1 MFAVGCASGSGAGG
15 CSIGFGTEVENRASI
30 ERFEA
35 LRNRYFVRHLLFNPV
50 TATYLGADGYSDV
63 LQSTNGALKDYSEA
77 ALARELAFYRESHTE
92 LLAIA
97 RDSLPPHHQID
108 HRVMEAQLMF
118 LIRLIADR
126 KYHQRAVDTY
136 TTEPFRGIDW
146 QMQQMQDIGNGMRGT
161 EAEWKHL
168 VTRVEA
174 IPGYLGHA
182 RANLLAGRLA
192 GNVPDWRMVQRN
204 GIESSIASA
213 EYFRRT
219 LSDTAAGFVGARP
232 FGQMLIPQL
241 KQAGDRAAKEWQ
253 VFADF
258 LRTTYE
264 AGLKP
269 CATGEAGLKAS
280 TRTARSGL
288 ERNADLQVGRGI
300 AGAALQG
307 CQDRFAAGTEE
318 YEWRVRHIFG
328 DTRTAEQLYKYGA
341 QQVALYSR
349 LIQEVVATIAKDAGI
364 RASTTR
370 DVVIHLAKDSPRNDE
385 ELFAWYRETAAR
397 AVAYGR
403 EHGLFDVPADYTLDI
418 LPTPPVLE
426 SSIDAAYYMAPP
438 FKQSGVGRFYLT
450 PTGNDQA
457 KLRLKNRA
465 SIADTAIHEGFPG
478 HDWHFKYM
486 TQHADQISNIR
497 WLTPGAVE
505 DSSSMW
511 SDSMAAEG
519 WGLYAEELMAE
530 PVAGRPYG
538 FYSAPEYLYE
548 LQGQMMRAV
557 RVRVDV
563 GIHTGRMTFDEARD
577 YYVEHAEFYRG
588 ACSRSDPDARAACDS
603 AERAIYRYSQWPTQ
617 AIAYNLGKN
626 AIISLREQ
634 TRKRMGS
641 AYLPRAFH
649 ERFMRMGTVPVA
661 FFQDVF

>member
-1 MFAVGCASGSGAGG
+1 MFAVGCASGSGGGG
-15 CSIGFGTEVENRASI
+15 CAIGFGTEIENRAAV

-63 LQSTNGALKDYSEA
+63 LQSTNGALKDYSED
-77 ALARELAFYRESHTE
+77 ALARELAFYREVLEE
-92 LLAIA
+92 LRSIA
-97 RDSLPPHHQID
+97 RDTLPPQHQVD
-108 HRVMEAQLMF
+108 HRVMEAQLTF

-126 KYHQRAVDTY
+126 KHHQRAVDTY
-136 TTEPFRGIDW
+136 TTEPFRGVDW
-146 QMQQMQDIGNGMRGT
+146 QMQQMQDVGSGLRGT

-168 VTRVEA
+168 LTRVEA

-182 RANLLAGRLA
+182 RANLLAGRQA
-192 GNVPDWRMVQRN
+192 GDVPDWRMVQRN
-204 GIESSIASA
+204 GIQSSVASV

-219 LSDTAAGFVGARP
+219 LPESAADLIGNRP
-232 FGQMLIPQL
+232 FGQMLMPQL
-241 KQAGDRAAKEWQ
+241 KQAGDRAALEWQ
-253 VFADF
+253 AFAEF

-264 AGLKP
+264 AELKL
-269 CATGEAGLKAS
+269 CVTGMSAANVGSVRLQPDRSSSAGL
-280 TRTARSGL
+280 
-288 ERNADLQVGRGI
+288 EP
-300 AGAALQG
+300 
-307 CQDRFAAGTEE
+307 CPDRFAAGTEE

-328 DTRTAEQLYKYGA
+328 DTRTAEQLYDYGA

-349 LIQEVVATIAKDAGI
+349 LIQEVVATIAKEAGV

-370 DVVIHLAKDSPRNDE
+370 DVVTHLAKDSPRNDD
-385 ELFAWYRETAAR
+385 ELFAWYRETFAR

-403 EHGLFDVPADYTLDI
+403 EHRMFDVPDDYKLDI
-418 LPTPPVLE
+418 LPTPRVLE
-426 SSIDAAYYMAPP
+426 NSIVAAYYMAPP
-438 FKQSGVGRFYLT
+438 FKQSGIGRFYLT
-450 PTGNDQA
+450 PTNNDPA
-457 KLRLKNRA
+457 KLGLKNRA

-486 TQHADQISNIR
+486 TRHANQISNIR

-511 SDSMAAEG
+511 SDSLAAEG
-519 WGLYAEELMAE
+519 WALYAEELMAE

-548 LQGQMMRAV
+548 LQGQMTRAV

-577 YYVEHAEFYRG
+577 YYVEHVEFYPG
-588 ACSRSDPDARAACDS
+588 ACGKNDPDARAACD
-603 AERAIYRYSQWPTQ
+603 AADRAIYRYSKWPTQ

-634 TRKRMGS
+634 ARKNMGT
-641 AYLPRAFH
+641 AYSPRAFH
-649 ERFMRMGTVPVA
+649 ERFMGMGTVPVV
-661 FFQDVF
+661 FLRDVLW